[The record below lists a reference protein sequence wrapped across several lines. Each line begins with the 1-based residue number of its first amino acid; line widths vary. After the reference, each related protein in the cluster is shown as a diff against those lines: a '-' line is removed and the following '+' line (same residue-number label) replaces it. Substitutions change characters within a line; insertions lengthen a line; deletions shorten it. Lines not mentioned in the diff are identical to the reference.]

1 MIFTTCLVNSTFL
14 VPASSTRFWSLYW
27 LNDWY
32 IFNYHVGLPH
42 GSHLYIDWLIVPF
55 FPFTW
60 HSFLLDLFLKLIIIG
75 TYPTFCVVVNIA
87 FIFQKV
93 IGTCVI
99 HKLSESPPH
108 QMLWFISVDIPK
120 RGVSKEIKCHSY
132 NWTTLI
138 TIPYNLTGTRE
149 NKVILTHFSIYKI
162 AWWVKF
168 SRTGKLAKLKLLF

>member
-1 MIFTTCLVNSTFL
+1 MIDTFSTIMWVIHKVLVSILIDWLFHFFL
-14 VPASSTRFWSLYW
+14 SRGWSTRFSSRF
-27 LNDWY
+27 
-32 IFNYHVGLPH
+32 IFEVNRN
-42 GSHLYIDWLIVPF
+42 
-55 FPFTW
+55 
-60 HSFLLDLFLKLIIIG
+60 
-75 TYPTFCVVVNIA
+75 YPTFSVVVNIA

>member
-32 IFNYHVGLPH
+32 IFNYHVGHPQ
-42 GSHLYIDWLIVPF
+42 GSRLYIDWLIVPF

-60 HSFLLDLFLKLIIIG
+60 HSFLLDLFLKLIG

-99 HKLSESPPH
+99 HKLSVSPPH
-108 QMLWFISVDIPK
+108 QMLWFNSVDISNK
-120 RGVSKEIKCHSY
+120 RSFQRNQMSLLRLEHTYYSPIQFNRNQVKQS
-132 NWTTLI
+132 
-138 TIPYNLTGTRE
+138 
-149 NKVILTHFSIYKI
+149 HFSSFLY
-162 AWWVKF
+162 
-168 SRTGKLAKLKLLF
+168 